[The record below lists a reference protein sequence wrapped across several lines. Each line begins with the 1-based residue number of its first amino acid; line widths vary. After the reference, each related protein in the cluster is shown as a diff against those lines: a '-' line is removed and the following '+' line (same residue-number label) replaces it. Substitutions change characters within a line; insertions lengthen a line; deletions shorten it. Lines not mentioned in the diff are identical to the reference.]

1 MAERRDIIDTRNSKL
16 QSILDKRQLNLTS
29 VARKAKVSQE
39 VVRKIRD
46 GKTVRRDKFFAVVNG
61 LELQPKDILPE
72 WEY

>member
-1 MAERRDIIDTRNSKL
+1 MAERKHIIDTRNSKL

-46 GKTVRRDKFFAVVNG
+46 GKTVRRDKFFAVVNS
-61 LELQPKDILPE
+61 LEVEPKDILPE